1 MYVNH
6 LSWACDGAAPC
17 LFAGLLDRMLQ
28 FKGVMTA
35 PDDKRLHPRLP
46 KRVKLRY
53 RLGDEKWRSA
63 FTQDVSTFGLYIHTM
78 AIPTTTSIEVEIA
91 DENHNNEII
100 RLRGQVVRGKKVPP
114 RLRRMFKSGFAVRL
128 VDVPNEWYR
137 YCLDIEEKA
146 RERGQRFLQVT
157 TDVVPQG

>member
-1 MYVNH
+1 MYVNV
-6 LSWACDGAAPC
+6 LSWAWDGPRSVEIFCTLDRKLQFSGVMAAPE
-17 LFAGLLDRMLQ
+17 
-28 FKGVMTA
+28 
-35 PDDKRLHPRLP
+35 DKRLHPRLP

-53 RLGDEKWRSA
+53 RVGDEKWRSA

-78 AIPTTTSIEVEIA
+78 TIPTTSAIEIEIA

-100 RLRGQVVRGKKVPP
+100 KLEGQVVRGKKVPP
-114 RLRRMFKSGFAVRL
+114 RLRRMFKSGFAVKL
-128 VDVPNEWYR
+128 VNVPNEWYR

-157 TDVVPQG
+157 TVPN